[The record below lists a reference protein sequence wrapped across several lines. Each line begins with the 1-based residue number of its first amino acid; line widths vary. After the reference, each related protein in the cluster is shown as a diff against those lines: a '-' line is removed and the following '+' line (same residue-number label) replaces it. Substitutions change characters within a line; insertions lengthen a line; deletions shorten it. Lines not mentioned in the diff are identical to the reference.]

1 MNIIDI
7 TDPRDTSIDIYASLT
22 EPQLRHYRDP
32 DGGIFIAESCKVI
45 GRALDGGMKPESVL
59 VSRAVF
65 GKAEV
70 AALLAR
76 IGEVP
81 VYRASSEVMESITGY
96 HLTGG
101 ILCSMTRPELP
112 AAEDLLKR
120 DFARSA
126 SAAESRSVPDLYSTR
141 SRIAVLENIVN
152 PTNVGAVF
160 RSAAAFNIDAVLLA
174 EGSCDPLERR
184 AMRVAMG
191 TMFQLPWTFIGS
203 ADVCGTLR
211 SLGYKTAAL
220 ALVDD
225 SIPLDTPVLKEEPR
239 LAVLIGNE
247 GNGLT
252 SETIE
257 NADYKV
263 IIPMSHDVDSLNAAA
278 ASAVAFWELTRGMIS

>member
-7 TDPRDTSIDIYASLT
+7 TRADDTSIDVYVSCS

-32 DGGIFIAESCKVI
+32 EGGVFIAESCKVI

-59 VSRAVF
+59 VSAAVF
-65 GKAEV
+65 DKEEV
-70 AALLAR
+70 ASLLAR
-76 IGEVP
+76 VGDVP
-81 VYRASSEVMESITGY
+81 VYRAPSDVMEKITGY

-112 AAEDLLKR
+112 VASSILD
-120 DFARSA
+120 A
-126 SAAESRSVPDLYSTR
+126 SAPR

-160 RSAAAFNIDAVLLA
+160 RSAAAFSIDAVLLT
-174 EGSCDPLERR
+174 EGTCDPLERR
-184 AMRVAMG
+184 AMRVGMG
-191 TMFQLPWTFIGS
+191 TMFQLPWTFIGKE
-203 ADVCGTLR
+203 DVCGTLR

-220 ALVDD
+220 ALVND
-225 SIPLDTPVLKEEPR
+225 SFTLDNPVLKDEPR

-252 SETIE
+252 EETISG
-257 NADYKV
+257 ADYKV
-263 IIPMSHDVDSLNAAA
+263 IIPMSHEVDSLNAAA
-278 ASAVAFWELTRGMIS
+278 ASAVAFWELAGRPFICSSSLSEDR

>member
-7 TDPRDTSIDIYASLT
+7 SHSDDTLISVYTSCS

-32 DGGIFIAESCKVI
+32 SGGVFIAESCKVI
-45 GRALDGGMKPESVL
+45 TRALNGGMKPESVL
-59 VSRAVF
+59 VDAAVF
-65 GKAEV
+65 DKEEV
-70 AALLAR
+70 QSVLTAAGD
-76 IGEVP
+76 IP
-81 VYRASSEVMESITGY
+81 VFRAPTDVMESITGY

-112 AAEDLLKR
+112 
-120 DFARSA
+120 SA
-126 SAAESRSVPDLYSTR
+126 SSVLESVSGAH

-160 RSAAAFNIDAVLLA
+160 RSAAAFNIDAVLLT
-174 EGSCDPLERR
+174 EGTCDPLERR
-184 AMRVAMG
+184 AMRVGMG
-191 TMFQLPWTFIGS
+191 TMFQLPWTFIGRD
-203 ADVCGTLR
+203 DVCGTLR
-211 SLGYKTAAL
+211 SLGYKSAAM

-225 SIPLDTPVLKEEPR
+225 SLTLDSPVLKSEPR

-263 IIPMSHDVDSLNAAA
+263 IIPMSHEVDSLNAAA
-278 ASAVAFWELTRGMIS
+278 ASAVAFWELTHS

>member
-7 TDPRDTSIDIYASLT
+7 SRADDTSIDVYVSCS

-32 DGGIFIAESCKVI
+32 EGGVFIAESCKVI
-45 GRALDGGMKPESVL
+45 GRALDGGMNPESVL
-59 VSRAVF
+59 VSAAVF
-65 GKAEV
+65 DKEEV
-70 AALLAR
+70 ASLLAR
-76 IGEVP
+76 VGDVP
-81 VYRASSEVMESITGY
+81 VYRAPSDVMEKITGY

-112 AAEDLLKR
+112 EASSILD
-120 DFARSA
+120 A
-126 SAAESRSVPDLYSTR
+126 SAPR

-160 RSAAAFNIDAVLLA
+160 RSAAAFNIDAVLLT
-174 EGSCDPLERR
+174 EGTCDPLERR
-184 AMRVAMG
+184 AMRVGMG
-191 TMFQLPWTFIGS
+191 TMFQLPWTFIGKE
-203 ADVCGTLR
+203 DVCGTLR

-225 SIPLDTPVLKEEPR
+225 SLTLDNPVLKDEPR

-252 SETIE
+252 EETISG
-257 NADYKV
+257 ADYKV
-263 IIPMSHDVDSLNAAA
+263 IIPMSHEVDSLNAAA
-278 ASAVAFWELTRGMIS
+278 ASAVAFWELAGRPFICSSSLSEDR

>member
-65 GKAEV
+65 GKTEAT
-70 AALLAR
+70 ALLAR
-76 IGEVP
+76 VGEVP

-112 AAEDLLKR
+112 
-120 DFARSA
+120 S
-126 SAAESRSVPDLYSTR
+126 AESLLTPAAAR

>member
-7 TDPRDTSIDIYASLT
+7 TRADDTSIDVYVSCS

-32 DGGIFIAESCKVI
+32 EGGVFIAESCKVI

-59 VSRAVF
+59 VSAAVF
-65 GKAEV
+65 DKEEV
-70 AALLAR
+70 ASLLVR
-76 IGEVP
+76 VGDVP
-81 VYRASSEVMESITGY
+81 VYRAPSDVMEKITGY

-112 AAEDLLKR
+112 EASSILD
-120 DFARSA
+120 A
-126 SAAESRSVPDLYSTR
+126 SAPR

-160 RSAAAFNIDAVLLA
+160 RSAAAFSIDAVLLT
-174 EGSCDPLERR
+174 EGTCDPLERR
-184 AMRVAMG
+184 AMRVGMG
-191 TMFQLPWTFIGS
+191 TMFQLPWTFIGKE
-203 ADVCGTLR
+203 DVCGTLR

-220 ALVDD
+220 ALVND
-225 SIPLDTPVLKEEPR
+225 SLTLDNPVLKDEPR

-252 SETIE
+252 EETISG
-257 NADYKV
+257 ADYKV
-263 IIPMSHDVDSLNAAA
+263 IIPMSHEVDSLNAAA
-278 ASAVAFWELTRGMIS
+278 ASAVAFWELAGRQ

>member
-7 TDPRDTSIDIYASLT
+7 TRADDTSIDVYVSCS

-32 DGGIFIAESCKVI
+32 EGGVFIAESCKVI

-59 VSRAVF
+59 VSAAVF
-65 GKAEV
+65 DKEEV
-70 AALLAR
+70 ASLLAR
-76 IGEVP
+76 VGDVP
-81 VYRASSEVMESITGY
+81 VYRAPSDVMEQITGY

-112 AAEDLLKR
+112 VASSILD
-120 DFARSA
+120 A
-126 SAAESRSVPDLYSTR
+126 SAPR

-160 RSAAAFNIDAVLLA
+160 RSAAAFSIDAVLLT
-174 EGSCDPLERR
+174 EGTCDPLERR
-184 AMRVAMG
+184 AMRVGMG
-191 TMFQLPWTFIGS
+191 TMFQLPWTFIGKE
-203 ADVCGTLR
+203 DVCGTLR

-220 ALVDD
+220 ALVND
-225 SIPLDTPVLKEEPR
+225 SLTLDNPVLKDEPR

-252 SETIE
+252 EETISG
-257 NADYKV
+257 ADYKV
-263 IIPMSHDVDSLNAAA
+263 IIPMSHEVDSLNAAA
-278 ASAVAFWELTRGMIS
+278 ASAVAFWELAGRPFICSSSLSEDR

>member
-7 TDPRDTSIDIYASLT
+7 TRADDTSIDVYVSCS

-32 DGGIFIAESCKVI
+32 EGGVFIAESCKVI

-59 VSRAVF
+59 VSAAVF
-65 GKAEV
+65 DKEEV
-70 AALLAR
+70 SSLLAR
-76 IGEVP
+76 VGDVP
-81 VYRASSEVMESITGY
+81 VYRALSDVMEKITGY

-112 AAEDLLKR
+112 VASSILD
-120 DFARSA
+120 A
-126 SAAESRSVPDLYSTR
+126 SAPR

-160 RSAAAFNIDAVLLA
+160 RSAAAFNIDAVLLT
-174 EGSCDPLERR
+174 EGTCDPLERR
-184 AMRVAMG
+184 AMRVGMG
-191 TMFQLPWTFIGS
+191 TMFQLPWTFIGKE
-203 ADVCGTLR
+203 DVCGTLR

-225 SIPLDTPVLKEEPR
+225 SLTLDNPVLKDEPR

-252 SETIE
+252 EETISG
-257 NADYKV
+257 ADYKV
-263 IIPMSHDVDSLNAAA
+263 IIPMSHEVDSLNAAA
-278 ASAVAFWELTRGMIS
+278 ASAVAFWELAGRPFICSSSLSEDR

>member
-7 TDPRDTSIDIYASLT
+7 NSPEDTSISIYVSSS

-59 VSRAVF
+59 VSSSVF
-65 GKAEV
+65 DKEEV
-70 AALLAR
+70 MGLLSR
-76 IGEVP
+76 VGDVP
-81 VYRASSEVMESITGY
+81 VYRADSDVMENITGY

-112 AAEDLLKR
+112 QASAILDP
-120 DFARSA
+120 SA
-126 SAAESRSVPDLYSTR
+126 SR

-160 RSAAAFNIDAVLLA
+160 RSAAAFNIDAVLLT
-174 EGSCDPLERR
+174 EGTCDPLERR
-184 AMRVAMG
+184 AMRVGMG
-191 TMFQLPWTFIGS
+191 TMFQLPWTFIGRD
-203 ADVCGTLR
+203 DVCGTLR
-211 SLGYKTAAL
+211 SLGYKSAAL

-225 SIPLDTPVLKEEPR
+225 SVTLDAPVLKEEPR

-252 SETIE
+252 AETIE

-263 IIPMSHDVDSLNAAA
+263 IIPMSHEVDSLNAAA
-278 ASAVAFWELTRGMIS
+278 ASAVAFWELT

>member
-7 TDPRDTSIDIYASLT
+7 TSCDDTSISIYVSSS

-45 GRALDGGMKPESVL
+45 DRALNGGMKPESVL
-59 VSRAVF
+59 VSSAVF
-65 GKAEV
+65 DKEEV
-70 AALLAR
+70 SGILAR
-76 IGEVP
+76 VGDVP
-81 VYRASSEVMESITGY
+81 IYRAPTDVMEGITGY

-112 AAEDLLKR
+112 VASSILD
-120 DFARSA
+120 A
-126 SAAESRSVPDLYSTR
+126 SAPR

-160 RSAAAFNIDAVLLA
+160 RSAAAFNIDAVLLT
-174 EGSCDPLERR
+174 EGTCDPLERR
-184 AMRVAMG
+184 AMRVGMG
-191 TMFQLPWTFIGS
+191 TMFQLPWTFIGRE
-203 ADVCGTLR
+203 DVCGTLH

-225 SIPLDTPVLKEEPR
+225 SLTLDDPVLKDEPR

-252 SETIE
+252 ESTISS
-257 NADYKV
+257 ADYKV
-263 IIPMSHDVDSLNAAA
+263 IIPMSHEVDSLNAAA
-278 ASAVAFWELTRGMIS
+278 ASAVAFWELAGRG

>member
-7 TDPRDTSIDIYASLT
+7 TRADDTSIDVYVFCS

-32 DGGIFIAESCKVI
+32 EGGVFIAESCKVI
-45 GRALDGGMKPESVL
+45 GRALDGGMNPESVL
-59 VSRAVF
+59 VSAAVF
-65 GKAEV
+65 DKKEV
-70 AALLAR
+70 ASLLAR
-76 IGEVP
+76 IGDVP
-81 VYRASSEVMESITGY
+81 VYRAPSDVMEKITGY

-112 AAEDLLKR
+112 EASSLL
-120 DFARSA
+120 DA
-126 SAAESRSVPDLYSTR
+126 SAPR

-160 RSAAAFNIDAVLLA
+160 RSAAAFNIDAVLLT
-174 EGSCDPLERR
+174 EGTCDPLERR
-184 AMRVAMG
+184 AMRVGMG
-191 TMFQLPWTFIGS
+191 TMFQLPWTFIGKE
-203 ADVCGTLR
+203 DVCGTLR

-225 SIPLDTPVLKEEPR
+225 SLTLDNPVLKDEPR

-252 SETIE
+252 EETISG
-257 NADYKV
+257 ADYKV
-263 IIPMSHDVDSLNAAA
+263 IIPMSHEVDSLNAAA
-278 ASAVAFWELTRGMIS
+278 ASAVAFWELAGRP

>member
-7 TDPRDTSIDIYASLT
+7 TRADDTSIDVYVSCS

-32 DGGIFIAESCKVI
+32 EGGVFIAESCKVI

-59 VSRAVF
+59 VSAAVF
-65 GKAEV
+65 DKEEV
-70 AALLAR
+70 ASLLAR
-76 IGEVP
+76 VGDVP
-81 VYRASSEVMESITGY
+81 VYRAPSDVMEQITGY

-112 AAEDLLKR
+112 EASSILD
-120 DFARSA
+120 A
-126 SAAESRSVPDLYSTR
+126 SAPR

-160 RSAAAFNIDAVLLA
+160 RSAAAFSIDAVLLT
-174 EGSCDPLERR
+174 EGTCDPLERR
-184 AMRVAMG
+184 AMRVGMG
-191 TMFQLPWTFIGS
+191 TMFQLPWTFIGKE
-203 ADVCGTLR
+203 DVCGTLR

-225 SIPLDTPVLKEEPR
+225 SLTLDNPVLKDEPR

-252 SETIE
+252 EETISG
-257 NADYKV
+257 ADYKV
-263 IIPMSHDVDSLNAAA
+263 IIPMSHEVDSLNAAA
-278 ASAVAFWELTRGMIS
+278 ASAVAFWELAGRPFICSSSLSEGR

>member
-7 TDPRDTSIDIYASLT
+7 TRADDTSIDVYVSCS

-32 DGGIFIAESCKVI
+32 EGGVFIAESCKVI

-59 VSRAVF
+59 VSAAVF
-65 GKAEV
+65 DKEEV
-70 AALLAR
+70 ASLLAR
-76 IGEVP
+76 VGDVP
-81 VYRASSEVMESITGY
+81 VYRAPSDVMEQITGY

-112 AAEDLLKR
+112 VASSILD
-120 DFARSA
+120 A
-126 SAAESRSVPDLYSTR
+126 SAPR

-160 RSAAAFNIDAVLLA
+160 RSAAAFSIDAVLLT
-174 EGSCDPLERR
+174 EGTCDPLERR
-184 AMRVAMG
+184 AMRVGMG
-191 TMFQLPWTFIGS
+191 TMFQLPWTFIGKE
-203 ADVCGTLR
+203 DVCGTLR

-220 ALVDD
+220 ALVND
-225 SIPLDTPVLKEEPR
+225 SLTLDNPVLKDEPR

-252 SETIE
+252 EETISG
-257 NADYKV
+257 ADYKV
-263 IIPMSHDVDSLNAAA
+263 IIPMSHEVDSLNAAA
-278 ASAVAFWELTRGMIS
+278 ASAVAFWELAGRPFICSSSLSEGR

>member
-7 TDPRDTSIDIYASLT
+7 TRPDDASIDVYVSCS

-32 DGGIFIAESCKVI
+32 EGGVFIAESCKVI

-59 VSRAVF
+59 VSSAVF
-65 GKAEV
+65 DKEEV
-70 AALLAR
+70 ASLLAR
-76 IGEVP
+76 VGDVP
-81 VYRASSEVMESITGY
+81 IYSAPSDVMEKITGY

-112 AAEDLLKR
+112 
-120 DFARSA
+120 
-126 SAAESRSVPDLYSTR
+126 SAASILDASTPR

-160 RSAAAFNIDAVLLA
+160 RSAAAFNIDAVLLT
-174 EGSCDPLERR
+174 EGTCDPLERR
-184 AMRVAMG
+184 AMRVGMG
-191 TMFQLPWTFIGS
+191 TMFQLPWTFIGKE
-203 ADVCGTLR
+203 DVCGTLK

-225 SIPLDTPVLKEEPR
+225 SLTLDNPALKDEPR

-252 SETIE
+252 EETISS
-257 NADYKV
+257 ADYKV
-263 IIPMSHDVDSLNAAA
+263 IIPMSHEVDSLNAAA
-278 ASAVAFWELTRGMIS
+278 ASAVAFWELAGRP

>member
-7 TDPRDTSIDIYASLT
+7 TRADDTSIDVYVSCS

-32 DGGIFIAESCKVI
+32 EGGVFIAESCKVI

-59 VSRAVF
+59 VSAAVF
-65 GKAEV
+65 DKEEV
-70 AALLAR
+70 ASLLAR
-76 IGEVP
+76 VGDVP
-81 VYRASSEVMESITGY
+81 VYRAPSDVMEQITGY

-112 AAEDLLKR
+112 VASSILD
-120 DFARSA
+120 A
-126 SAAESRSVPDLYSTR
+126 SAPR

-160 RSAAAFNIDAVLLA
+160 RSAAAFSIDAVLLT
-174 EGSCDPLERR
+174 EGTCDPLERR
-184 AMRVAMG
+184 AMRVGMG
-191 TMFQLPWTFIGS
+191 TMFQLPWTFIGKE
-203 ADVCGTLR
+203 DVCGTLR

-225 SIPLDTPVLKEEPR
+225 SLTLDNPVLKDEPR

-252 SETIE
+252 EETISG
-257 NADYKV
+257 ADYKV
-263 IIPMSHDVDSLNAAA
+263 IIPMSHEVDSLNAAA
-278 ASAVAFWELTRGMIS
+278 ASAVAFWELAGRPFICSSSLSEDR

>member
-7 TDPRDTSIDIYASLT
+7 TSTEDASISVYVSST

-59 VSRAVF
+59 VSSEVF
-65 GKAEV
+65 DKEEV
-70 AALLAR
+70 MSLLSR
-76 IGEVP
+76 VGDVP
-81 VYRASSEVMESITGY
+81 VYRAPSAVMENITGY

-101 ILCSMTRPELP
+101 ILCAMTRPELP
-112 AAEDLLKR
+112 EASSILD
-120 DFARSA
+120 A
-126 SAAESRSVPDLYSTR
+126 SAPR

-152 PTNVGAVF
+152 PTNTGAVF
-160 RSAAAFNIDAVLLA
+160 RSAAAFNIDAVLLT
-174 EGSCDPLERR
+174 EGCCDPLERR
-184 AMRVAMG
+184 AMRVGMG
-191 TMFQLPWTFIGS
+191 TMFQLPWTFIGKD
-203 ADVCGTLR
+203 DVCGTLR

-225 SIPLDTPVLKEEPR
+225 SVTLDNPVLKEEPR

-252 SETIE
+252 AGTIE

-263 IIPMSHDVDSLNAAA
+263 IIPMSHEVDSLNAAA
-278 ASAVAFWELTRGMIS
+278 ASAVAFWELT

>member
-65 GKAEV
+65 GKTEV
-70 AALLAR
+70 TALLAR

-112 AAEDLLKR
+112 SAEDLLKR

-126 SAAESRSVPDLYSTR
+126 SAAESRSVPDPSSTR

-160 RSAAAFNIDAVLLA
+160 RSAAAFNIDAVLLV

-278 ASAVAFWELTRGMIS
+278 ASAVAFWELTR

>member
-1 MNIIDI
+1 MKIIDI
-7 TDPRDTSIDIYASLT
+7 TDPRDTSIDIYASLS

-45 GRALDGGMKPESVL
+45 GRALGGGMKPESVL

-65 GKAEV
+65 EKAEV

-76 IGEVP
+76 VGEVP

-112 AAEDLLKR
+112 AAEDLLKP
-120 DFARSA
+120 DAADSESTPALSA
-126 SAAESRSVPDLYSTR
+126 TR

-160 RSAAAFNIDAVLLA
+160 RSAAAFNIDAVLLV

-203 ADVCGTLR
+203 TDVCGTLR
-211 SLGYKTAAL
+211 LLGYKTAAL

-225 SIPLDTPVLKEEPR
+225 SIPLDAPVLKEEPR

-252 SETIE
+252 PETIE

-278 ASAVAFWELTRGMIS
+278 ASAVAFWELTRE

>member
-7 TDPRDTSIDIYASLT
+7 NNPEDASIRIYVSSS

-32 DGGIFIAESCKVI
+32 DGGNFIAESCKVI

-59 VSRAVF
+59 VSSSVF
-65 GKAEV
+65 DKEEV
-70 AALLAR
+70 MSLLAR
-76 IGEVP
+76 TGDVP
-81 VYRASSEVMESITGY
+81 VYRAPSDVMENITGY

-112 AAEDLLKR
+112 
-120 DFARSA
+120 
-126 SAAESRSVPDLYSTR
+126 SAASILDPSAPR

-160 RSAAAFNIDAVLLA
+160 RSAAAFNIDAVLLT
-174 EGSCDPLERR
+174 EGTCDPLERR
-184 AMRVAMG
+184 AMRVGMG
-191 TMFQLPWTFIGS
+191 TMFQLPWTFIGRG
-203 ADVCGTLR
+203 DVCGTLK

-225 SIPLDTPVLKEEPR
+225 SIPLDSPVLKEEPR

-252 SETIE
+252 SETIK

-278 ASAVAFWELTRGMIS
+278 ASAVAFWELT

>member
-1 MNIIDI
+1 MNLIDI
-7 TDPRDTSIDIYASLT
+7 TSITDAQVSIFVSSS

-59 VSRAVF
+59 VSSSVF
-65 GKAEV
+65 EKEEV
-70 AALLAR
+70 SFILSR
-76 IGEVP
+76 VGDVP
-81 VYRASSEVMESITGY
+81 VYRAPSDVMEGITGY

-112 AAEDLLKR
+112 
-120 DFARSA
+120 SA
-126 SAAESRSVPDLYSTR
+126 SEILDPSAEY

-160 RSAAAFNIDAVLLA
+160 RSAAAFNIDAVLLV
-174 EGSCDPLERR
+174 EGTCDPLERR

-191 TMFQLPWTFIGS
+191 TVFQLPWSFIGKE
-203 ADVCGTLR
+203 DVCGTLR
-211 SLGYKTAAL
+211 SLGYKSAAL

-225 SIPLDTPVLKEEPR
+225 SVTLDSAVLKEEPR

-252 SETIE
+252 SETID

-263 IIPMSHDVDSLNAAA
+263 IIPMSHEVDSLNAAA
-278 ASAVAFWELTRGMIS
+278 ASAVAFWELTQKS

>member
-65 GKAEV
+65 EKDEV
-70 AALLAR
+70 ASLLAR
-76 IGEVP
+76 VGEVP

-112 AAEDLLKR
+112 AAESLLTP
-120 DFARSA
+120 
-126 SAAESRSVPDLYSTR
+126 SAAR
-141 SRIAVLENIVN
+141 SRIAVLEIIVN

-160 RSAAAFNIDAVLLA
+160 RSAAAFNIDAVLLV

-191 TMFQLPWTFIGS
+191 TMFQLPWTFIGAS
-203 ADVCGTLR
+203 DVCGTLR

-252 SETIE
+252 PETIE

-278 ASAVAFWELTRGMIS
+278 ASAVAFWELTR

>member
-7 TDPRDTSIDIYASLT
+7 TRADDTSIDVYVSCS

-32 DGGIFIAESCKVI
+32 EGGVFIAESCKVI

-59 VSRAVF
+59 VSATVF
-65 GKAEV
+65 DKEEV
-70 AALLAR
+70 ASLLAR
-76 IGEVP
+76 VGDVP
-81 VYRASSEVMESITGY
+81 VYRAPSDVMEKITGY

-112 AAEDLLKR
+112 VASSILD
-120 DFARSA
+120 A
-126 SAAESRSVPDLYSTR
+126 SAPR

-160 RSAAAFNIDAVLLA
+160 RSAAAFSIDAVLLT
-174 EGSCDPLERR
+174 EGTCDPLERR
-184 AMRVAMG
+184 AMRVGMG
-191 TMFQLPWTFIGS
+191 TMFQLPWTFIGKE
-203 ADVCGTLR
+203 DVCGTLR

-225 SIPLDTPVLKEEPR
+225 SLTLDNPVLKDEPR

-252 SETIE
+252 EETISG
-257 NADYKV
+257 ADYKV
-263 IIPMSHDVDSLNAAA
+263 IIPMSHEVDSLNAAA
-278 ASAVAFWELTRGMIS
+278 ASAVAFWELAGRPFICSSSLSEDR

>member
-7 TDPRDTSIDIYASLT
+7 TRADDTSIDVYVSCS

-32 DGGIFIAESCKVI
+32 EGGVFIAESCKVI

-59 VSRAVF
+59 VSAAVF
-65 GKAEV
+65 DKEEV
-70 AALLAR
+70 ASLLAR
-76 IGEVP
+76 VGDVP
-81 VYRASSEVMESITGY
+81 VYRAPSDVMEKITGY

-112 AAEDLLKR
+112 VASSILD
-120 DFARSA
+120 A
-126 SAAESRSVPDLYSTR
+126 SAPR

-160 RSAAAFNIDAVLLA
+160 RSAAAFNIDAVLLT
-174 EGSCDPLERR
+174 EGTCDPLERR
-184 AMRVAMG
+184 AMRVGMG
-191 TMFQLPWTFIGS
+191 TMFQLPWTFIGKE
-203 ADVCGTLR
+203 DVCGTLR

-220 ALVDD
+220 ALVND
-225 SIPLDTPVLKEEPR
+225 SLTLDNPVLKDEPR

-252 SETIE
+252 EETISG
-257 NADYKV
+257 ADYKV
-263 IIPMSHDVDSLNAAA
+263 IIPMSHEVDSLNAAA
-278 ASAVAFWELTRGMIS
+278 ASAVAFWELAGRP